1 MNDATI
7 GRNYAETLMVL
18 AKRTGD
24 EEKWGA
30 LIEDFGTA
38 MRENHMLKTF
48 LESPK
53 IAASQ
58 KITIVEK
65 ALGTRVPPLFLR
77 FIETVIS
84 KRRQMLIPAI
94 AIEYRA
100 LIDESEDRVHANV
113 TLARDPGEPERDALA
128 RQLSRLFGKRVVPHI
143 SLNPAILGGLI
154 VKVGDTV
161 MDGSVRRRLATLR
174 SRMIAAKAESR
185 N

>member
-7 GRNYAETLMVL
+7 GRNYAETLLVL

-24 EEKWGA
+24 EEKWGT
-30 LIEDFGTA
+30 LIEDLGSS
-38 MRENHMLKTF
+38 MRKDHTLKTF

-58 KITIVEK
+58 KIEIVEK

-77 FIETVIS
+77 FLETVIS

-94 AIEYRA
+94 ATEYRA
-100 LIDESEDRVHANV
+100 LIDESEDRVHADV
-113 TLARDPGEPERDALA
+113 TLAKEPSEAEREALG
-128 RQLSRLFGKRVVPHI
+128 RQLARLFGKRVVSHI

-174 SRMIAAKAESR
+174 SRMLAAKA
-185 N
+185 